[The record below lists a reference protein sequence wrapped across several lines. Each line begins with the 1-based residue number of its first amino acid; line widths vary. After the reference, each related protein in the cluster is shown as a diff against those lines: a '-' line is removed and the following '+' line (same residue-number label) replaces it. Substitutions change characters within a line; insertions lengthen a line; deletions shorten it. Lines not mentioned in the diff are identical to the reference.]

1 MIKDYVQYSV
11 KNISNRRMRS
21 WLTMIGIFIGI
32 AAVVSLVSL
41 GQGLQQAVL
50 DQFMGLGADKIIIQ
64 PKGVGLGSIG
74 TNPTQLTDT
83 DLKKIRSIPSIKE
96 VAGEM
101 YKVTT
106 IEYNNKQ
113 VVYFVFSLPRDTRQ
127 REVIT
132 QLQDSTIE
140 AGRALKPDEKGKVV
154 VGYRYNHDKVFDKN
168 LKLGDKLIVNGKEF
182 EIAGFMEKIGSEYD
196 DTAVYM
202 NEDDYT
208 TLFSIDTKSYD
219 YIYAQVE
226 DNVEPKQVVPT
237 IERELRKSRNLDKG
251 NEDFEVQTFD
261 ELLQSYLT
269 IFGIIQAVVVGIAAI
284 SLLVGGIGI
293 MNTMYTSVLE
303 RTKEIGVMKAIGA
316 KNSDILTIFIIES
329 GILGF
334 VGGLI
339 GIIIGAGISKTVE
352 FIGTQVIGSALLK
365 AAFPM
370 WLIFGALAF
379 STIVGILSGLLPAK
393 QASSLKPVD
402 ALRYE

>member
-101 YKVTT
+101 YKVTA

>member
-1 MIKDYVQYSV
+1 MLKDYLLYSV

-41 GQGLQQAVL
+41 GQGLQKAVM
-50 DQFMGLGADKIIIQ
+50 DQFVGLGADKIIIQ
-64 PKGVGLGSIG
+64 PKGAGFGSLG

-83 DLKKIRSIPSIKE
+83 DLKRVRSIPSIKA

-101 YKVTT
+101 FRVST
-106 IEYNNKQ
+106 IEFNNKQ
-113 VVYFVFSLPRDTRQ
+113 VVYFVFSLPKDVQQ
-127 REVIT
+127 RNIIT
-132 QLQDSTIE
+132 QLQDSKAET
-140 AGRALKPDEKGKVV
+140 GRLLKPDDRGKVV
-154 VGYRYNHDKVFDKN
+154 VGYKYNHDKVFGKN
-168 LKLGDKLIVNGKEF
+168 LRLGDKILVNTKEYEIVAIMK
-182 EIAGFMEKIGSEYD
+182 KIGSEYD
-196 DTAVYM
+196 DTVIYM
-202 NEDDYT
+202 NEDDFKE
-208 TLFSIDTKSYD
+208 LFSITTNSYD

-226 DNVEPKQVVPT
+226 PGVEPKTLVPT
-237 IERELRKSRNLDKG
+237 IERELRKSRNLQKG

-316 KNSDILTIFIIES
+316 KNSDILSIFIIES
-329 GILGF
+329 SILGF

-339 GIIIGAGISKTVE
+339 GILIGAGISKTVE
-352 FIGTQVIGSALLK
+352 FIGTQVIGSPLLK

-370 WLIFGALAF
+370 WLLLGALAF
-379 STIVGILSGLLPAK
+379 STIIGMLSGLLPAK

>member
-101 YKVTT
+101 YKVTA

-140 AGRALKPDEKGKVV
+140 VGRALKPDEKGKVV

-226 DNVEPKQVVPT
+226 DGVEPKQIVPT

>member
-140 AGRALKPDEKGKVV
+140 VGRALKPDEKGKVV